1 MEDCVSK
8 GAIEIIKKAYQALLF
23 AKERLTDVVQG
34 SENQWGEGKVKRTLN
49 DIDELC
55 KKYL

>member
-23 AKERLTDVVQG
+23 AKERLTDVV
-34 SENQWGEGKVKRTLN
+34 
-49 DIDELC
+49 
-55 KKYL
+55 